1 MQTVES
7 RLPSWLRR
15 TLPVFSAEKTHGILD
30 RHKLNTVCES
40 AKCPNRNECYSQQ
53 TATFMI
59 LGNTCT
65 RSCRFCNVA
74 TGKGEILQPDEPQR
88 VAVAARELGLKY
100 VVVTSVARDDLQDE
114 GSTHFAETVLA
125 IRREIPGVQIEVL
138 TPDFHARRELISKI
152 VAAKP
157 EVYNHNLE
165 TVRRLTSEVRVQAKY
180 DRSLEMLRLIKE
192 LDPQMT
198 TKSGL
203 MLGLGETEIEI
214 DEACRDLLNV
224 GVNIL
229 TLGQYLRPSAEHL
242 PVKDYIHPDTFSRLA
257 VKYQAMGFKNVF
269 AGPYVRSSYHA
280 GETFSNSQVNTSP
293 AHLPNPQIGVAL

>member
-1 MQTVES
+1 MITEES

-15 TLPVFSAEKTHGILD
+15 TLPVFSAEKTHDILG

-40 AKCPNRNECYSQQ
+40 AKCPNRNECYAHQ

-74 TGKGEILQPDEPQR
+74 TGKGEILQPDEPIR
-88 VAVAARELGLKY
+88 VAQAARELGLKY
-100 VVVTSVARDDLQDE
+100 VVVTSVARDDLPDE
-114 GSTHFAETVLA
+114 GAAHFAETVLA

-138 TPDFHARRELISKI
+138 TPDFHARRELVLQI
-152 VAAKP
+152 VNAKP

-165 TVRRLTSEVRVQAKY
+165 TVRRLTAEVRVQAKY
-180 DRSLEMLRLIKE
+180 DRSLAMLKLIKE
-192 LDPQMT
+192 LDPLMT

-203 MLGLGETEIEI
+203 MLGLGETEAEL
-214 DEACRDLLNV
+214 DEACADLLNV

-229 TLGQYLRPSAEHL
+229 TLGQYLRPSFQHL
-242 PVKDYIHPDTFSRLA
+242 PVRDYIHPDQFAKLA
-257 VKYQAMGFKNVF
+257 KKYEAMGFKKVF

-280 GETFSNSQVNTSP
+280 GETYSNVILKLP
-293 AHLPNPQIGVAL
+293 ADEILTGGTR